1 MIPFFSPYLSS
12 PSLSFQPL
20 SLFSQYFNE
29 ISFNPGVIFNSFIS
43 SDNAS
48 SRLDASVSNI
58 WILCGGVV
66 TPYDDVADHVVSHT
80 HFSCNLSVGNEKGEK
95 RGEGGRGGREGGE

>member
-1 MIPFFSPYLSS
+1 MIPSFLPISPL
-12 PSLSFQPL
+12 PLSFQPL
-20 SLFSQYFNE
+20 SLFSQYFDE

-48 SRLDASVSNI
+48 SCLDASVSNI

-66 TPYDDVADHVVSHT
+66 TPYDDVTDHVVSHT
-80 HFSCNLSVGNEKGEK
+80 HFSCNLSVGDEKGEK
-95 RGEGGRGGREGGE
+95 RGEEGREGEEGE